1 MIKKNKIK
9 TAYIALGLFFLFA
22 FSFGAFFIF
31 SDLKVISFFSP
42 EKVLEKSLLKMEE
55 IEKGRTKIILSA
67 NTKEKEEL
75 LFVLDTVF
83 DKTKEESDFILSFE
97 DIFLITGKIK
107 KLEDSVYF
115 NFSKIDLSSSLELMM
130 LSSGINIQEFV
141 DIWIKVPQ
149 KDSNLQ
155 NREKI
160 REIIYQ
166 SDYYFIKEEIK
177 EKKEVYHYT
186 LSFNDDETIVKLL
199 DLIVD
204 FENEEFLS
212 EKETII
218 QIIES
223 IKEISLRL
231 AGEIE
236 LEFFINKEDY
246 FLYLVRANKEI
257 DKKVFGQDILF
268 SLEINNYKIDEL
280 VEIELQEEYFNL
292 SDLIEGKK

>member
-1 MIKKNKIK
+1 
-9 TAYIALGLFFLFA
+9 
-22 FSFGAFFIF
+22 
-31 SDLKVISFFSP
+31 
-42 EKVLEKSLLKMEE
+42 MEE

-246 FLYLVRANKEI
+246 FLYLVRANKET